1 MALTYCLLHPGE
13 TYRWR
18 VTSAVGGEVTMPRNH
33 NYEREDAILREVDL
47 YGRVS
52 VDALA
57 QRLNTSEVTIR
68 KDLDALSR
76 RSLVRRVRGGAIAIR
91 HGEENAFAERVR
103 EQAAVKQA
111 IGRRAAELVSDADV
125 IVVDASSTAY
135 YLALQILDRRDL
147 IVVTDGIRTA
157 TLFMERSNATV
168 VMPGGVLRRAS
179 GSMVGSF
186 NNSLEGRGRI
196 GKGFFGLAAISQ
208 ELGLLGL
215 SVEEA
220 ETKKSMVRACEE
232 VYGLFISSKVQGFG
246 LHPFAS
252 PKEITGLFTDDRV
265 EPAFV
270 NGWTAAGVRV
280 DLVPATPDRGSSR
293 TTGLTASEL
302 SDDFAPDPQ
311 AMHEQTGSV
320 LNGH

>member
-1 MALTYCLLHPGE
+1 MF
-13 TYRWR
+13 R
-18 VTSAVGGEVTMPRNH
+18 VEVTMPRNH
-33 NYEREDAILREVDL
+33 NYEREDAILHEAQL
-47 YGRVS
+47 HGRVS

-57 QRLNTSEVTIR
+57 QRFDVSEVTIR

-76 RSLVRRVRGGAIAIR
+76 RSLIRRIRGGAIAIGL
-91 HGEENAFAERVR
+91 GEENTFAERVR

-111 IGRRAAELVSDADV
+111 IGRHAAQLVSDGDV

-147 IVVTDGIRTA
+147 IVVTDGIKTA
-157 TLFMERSNATV
+157 TLLMERSNATI

-196 GKGFFGLAAISQ
+196 GKGFFGVAAISQ
-208 ELGLLGL
+208 DLGLLGL

-220 ETKKSMVRACEE
+220 ETKKSMVHACEE

-252 PKEITGLFTDDRV
+252 PKEIKGLFTDDLV
-265 EPAFV
+265 EREFV
-270 NGWTAAGVRV
+270 EGWTAAGVRV
-280 DLVPATPDRGSSR
+280 DLVPATPHRRSVR
-293 TTGLTASEL
+293 TLAPPGLER
-302 SDDFAPDPQ
+302 SDDFAAEPG

-320 LNGH
+320 FDGR

>member
-1 MALTYCLLHPGE
+1 
-13 TYRWR
+13 
-18 VTSAVGGEVTMPRNH
+18 VEVTMPRNR
-33 NYEREDAILREVDL
+33 NYEREDAILHEVHVH
-47 YGRVS
+47 GRVS
-52 VDALA
+52 VDTLA
-57 QRLNTSEVTIR
+57 QRFDVSEVTIR

-76 RSLVRRVRGGAIAIR
+76 RSLVRRVRGGAIAVG
-91 HGEENAFAERVR
+91 HGEENTFAERVR

-111 IGRRAAELVSDADV
+111 IGRRAAELVSDGDV

-196 GKGFFGLAAISQ
+196 GKGFFGVAAISQ

-252 PKEITGLFTDDRV
+252 PKEINGLFTDELV
-265 EPAFV
+265 EPEFV

-280 DLVPATPDRGSSR
+280 DLVPVPPVAGSTRKTP
-293 TTGLTASEL
+293 
-302 SDDFAPDPQ
+302 
-311 AMHEQTGSV
+311 TGSEPLDNAV
-320 LNGH
+320 PKPGDGVRKEKERSR